1 MAVIEI
7 ARFRLKAGADTTAF
21 SAQDRRVQDG
31 YVLQQPGFRTRE
43 SGVADDGEWVVI
55 VHWETPEHA
64 DASMQKFGTD
74 PLAAGFMAMV
84 DTSTMSM
91 KRFEHV
97 NP

>member
-7 ARFRLKAGADTTAF
+7 ARFRLKADADPTAF
-21 SAQDRRVQDG
+21 ADLDRGVQDG
-31 YVLQQPGFRTRE
+31 YVTKQPGFRDRE
-43 SGVADDGEWVVI
+43 SGAADDGEWVVV
-55 VHWETPEHA
+55 VHWATSQDA
-64 DASMQKFGTD
+64 DASMEKFATD
-74 PLAAGFMAMV
+74 PLAADFMALI